1 MRFVA
6 AYGCPVCEPL
16 HTNALPL
23 TVSLHASN
31 GYSPGIE
38 GHMRRP
44 ITIAIAVAITSLLV
58 LTLWEVGMD
67 VTGKDAAV
75 ATGKAKPGY
84 PITGNPYLPIQRLEP
99 IY

>member
-1 MRFVA
+1 
-6 AYGCPVCEPL
+6 
-16 HTNALPL
+16 
-23 TVSLHASN
+23 
-31 GYSPGIE
+31 
-38 GHMRRP
+38 MRRP
-44 ITIAIAVAITSLLV
+44 ITFAIAVAVISLLA
-58 LTLWEVGMD
+58 LMLSEVSMD

>member
-1 MRFVA
+1 M
-6 AYGCPVCEPL
+6 
-16 HTNALPL
+16 
-23 TVSLHASN
+23 
-31 GYSPGIE
+31 E
-38 GHMRRP
+38 GHMQRP

-58 LTLWEVGMD
+58 LMFWEGVLD

-75 ATGKAKPGY
+75 ATGKAKSGY

>member
-1 MRFVA
+1 
-6 AYGCPVCEPL
+6 
-16 HTNALPL
+16 
-23 TVSLHASN
+23 
-31 GYSPGIE
+31 
-38 GHMRRP
+38 MRRP

-58 LTLWEVGMD
+58 LTFWEVSLD

-75 ATGKAKPGY
+75 ATGNAKTGY

>member
-1 MRFVA
+1 M
-6 AYGCPVCEPL
+6 
-16 HTNALPL
+16 
-23 TVSLHASN
+23 
-31 GYSPGIE
+31 E

-58 LTLWEVGMD
+58 LMVWEVAID

-84 PITGNPYLPIQRLEP
+84 PLTGNPYLPIHRLEP
-99 IY
+99 VY